1 MKNRLFHPVSSVL
14 FVALTLLILLGISCQ
29 KNDDSDN
36 NTQDCSVTM
45 SNLAGTYVITKL
57 EAQTLGSSDYTDV
70 TNVILADA
78 CMKDNSIVLNT
89 DGTAKYDDKGVAC
102 DPSETSTGTWSL
114 SGQQMTITLDQSPLD
129 VSNATVN
136 SYDCKTLVI
145 LANSDTPLPGTKIR
159 ATLTK
164 Q

>member
-1 MKNRLFHPVSSVL
+1 MKNRLFYQPSGVFFLV
-14 FVALTLLILLGISCQ
+14 FILLIQLGISCQ
-29 KNDDSDN
+29 KDDKNDN

-45 SNLAGTYVITKL
+45 NNLTGTYVITKL
-57 EAQTLGSSDYTDV
+57 EAQTLGSSDYNDV
-70 TNVILADA
+70 TGVVLADA
-78 CMKDNSIVLNT
+78 CMKDNTVILNS
-89 DGTAKYDDKGVAC
+89 DGTAKYDDKGVTC

-114 SGQQMTITLDQSPLD
+114 SGQQMTITLDQSPLN